1 MIILIVQN
9 IGFNAKILSQRTFTI
24 FVVMALVTTF
34 ATTPLTS
41 ALYPPSYQ
49 QKLAAWRRG
58 EIDWDGNQLVPD
70 SNSSEQGDTA
80 LEKYRGTELRKL
92 LVYLRLDSLPSLF
105 TFVNLL
111 GGGQFGNSAHKVH
124 PQKARKSPGTAGA
137 DSGKSASDGQY
148 KRPLEVHGLRMLE
161 LTERQS
167 SVMKESDLDDYSIR
181 DPVLKTFHTF
191 AQLSNVAVSGE
202 VQIVPE
208 VSYAEILNRTA
219 SDQGS
224 DLVLLPWSETGRLSE
239 AGDPLLLDPVQS
251 TFSSG
256 PHNQFVT
263 AFLSNATCNVAV
275 FVNNGFGQVKTKKAL
290 HRVPTALSLRSTTGP
305 VVPPIIDRSHHI
317 FFPFLGGPD
326 DRVALRFV
334 LRLARNSNVTATIV
348 NVNIRDST
356 KALEL
361 HPSKPGAED
370 PNYENELA
378 FFSTIKDSIP
388 RELEPRVLFSNVN
401 TEHPLRDILDI
412 ARAETG
418 LSSQNAGDIVIVG
431 RGVRA
436 VARDLLRRELDTLR
450 AGNGAALGS
459 DAGLGV
465 VAEGII
471 GGDVNASVLVIQA
484 GTAVQE

>member
-1 MIILIVQN
+1 MILLSLQN

-49 QKLAAWRRG
+49 QKIAAWRRG
-58 EIDWDGNQLVPD
+58 EIDWDGNQLAPD

-80 LEKYRGTELRKL
+80 LEKYRSAELRKL

-111 GGGQFGNSAHKVH
+111 GGGQFGNSVQKTH
-124 PQKARKSPGTAGA
+124 PQKDKKSTGTAGT
-137 DSGKSASDGQY
+137 DSGESAFDGQY
-148 KRPLEVHGLRMLE
+148 RRPLEVHGLRMLE

-181 DPVLKTFHTF
+181 DPVVKAFHTF
-191 AQLSNVAVSGE
+191 GQLSNVAVSGE

-208 VSYAEILNRTA
+208 VSFAEILNRTA

-239 AGDPLLLDPVQS
+239 TGDPLLLDPAQN

-263 AFLSNATCNVAV
+263 TFLFNAICNVAV
-275 FVNNGFGQVKTKKAL
+275 FVNNGFGQVKAKKAL
-290 HRVPTALSLRSTTGP
+290 RRVPTALSLRSTTGP

-317 FFPFLGGPD
+317 FFPFFGGPD

-334 LRLARNSNVTATIV
+334 LRLARNSNVTATII
-348 NVNIRDST
+348 NINTINSA
-356 KALEL
+356 KALEGQT
-361 HPSKPGAED
+361 SGRVTED
-370 PNYENELA
+370 PSYENELA
-378 FFSTIKDSIP
+378 FFNTMKDSLP
-388 RELEPRVLFSNVN
+388 HELEPRVLFSTIN
-401 TEHPLRDILDI
+401 TEQPLRDIIDI
-412 ARAETG
+412 AHAETG
-418 LSSQNAGDIVIVG
+418 LSPQNAGDIVIVG

-436 VARDLLRRELDTLR
+436 VARDFLKELETLR
-450 AGNGAALGS
+450 AADGAALGT

-465 VAEGII
+465 VAEIII

>member
-1 MIILIVQN
+1 MILLIVQN

-58 EIDWDGNQLVPD
+58 EIDWDGNQLAPD
-70 SNSSEQGDTA
+70 SNPSEQGDAT
-80 LEKYRGTELRKL
+80 LEKYRSAELRKL

-111 GGGQFGNSAHKVH
+111 GGGQFGNSVQKAH
-124 PQKARKSPGTAGA
+124 PQKAKKSAGA
-137 DSGKSASDGQY
+137 AGTDSGESALDGQS

-181 DPVLKTFHTF
+181 DPVLKAFHTF
-191 AQLSNVAVSGE
+191 GQLSNVAVSGE

-219 SDQGS
+219 TDQGS

-239 AGDPLLLDPVQS
+239 TGDPLLLDPAQN

-263 AFLSNATCNVAV
+263 TFLSNATCNVAV
-275 FVNNGFGQVKTKKAL
+275 FVNNGFGQVKAQKAL

-317 FFPFLGGPD
+317 LFPFFGGPD

-334 LRLARNSNVTATIV
+334 LRLARNSNVTATVI
-348 NVNIRDST
+348 NVNTRDSA
-356 KALEL
+356 KALE
-361 HPSKPGAED
+361 SQTGERATED
-370 PNYENELA
+370 PSYENELA
-378 FFSTIKDSIP
+378 FFNTIKDSLP

-401 TEHPLRDILDI
+401 TEHPLRDIVDI
-412 ARAETG
+412 AHAETG
-418 LSSQNAGDIVIVG
+418 LSPQNAGDIVIIG

-436 VARDLLRRELDTLR
+436 VARDLVRREIETLR
-450 AGNGAALGS
+450 AADGAALGT

-465 VAEGII
+465 VAESII
-471 GGDVNASVLVIQA
+471 DGNVDASVLVIQA

>member
-1 MIILIVQN
+1 
-9 IGFNAKILSQRTFTI
+9 
-24 FVVMALVTTF
+24 MALVTTF

-58 EIDWDGNQLVPD
+58 EIDWDGNQLAPD

-80 LEKYRGTELRKL
+80 LEKFRGTELRKL
-92 LVYLRLDSLPSLF
+92 LVFLRLDSLPSLF

-111 GGGQFGNSAHKVH
+111 GGGPFGNSAQKFH
-124 PQKARKSPGTAGA
+124 PQKSKKSPETE
-137 DSGKSASDGQY
+137 SGVSTSDVQY

-167 SVMKESDLDDYSIR
+167 SVMKESDLDDYFIR
-181 DPVLKTFHTF
+181 DPVVKAFHTF
-191 AQLSNVAVSGE
+191 GQLSNVAVSGE

-224 DLVLLPWSETGRLSE
+224 DLVLIPWSETGRLSE
-239 AGDPLLLDPVQS
+239 AGDPLLLDPAQN

-275 FVNNGFGQVKTKKAL
+275 FVNNGFGQAKSKKAL
-290 HRVPTALSLRSTTGP
+290 RRVPTTLSLRSTTGP
-305 VVPPIIDRSHHI
+305 VVSPIIDRSHHI
-317 FFPFLGGPD
+317 FFPFFGGPD

-348 NVNIRDST
+348 NINIRDSA
-356 KALEL
+356 KSHKRHASE
-361 HPSKPGAED
+361 PASED
-370 PNYENELA
+370 SNYENEVA
-378 FFSTIKDSIP
+378 FFNTIKDSLP
-388 RELEPRVLFSNVN
+388 HELEPRVLFTDVN
-401 TEHPLRDILDI
+401 TEHPLRETIDI

-418 LSSQNAGDIVIVG
+418 LSPQNAGDIIIVG

-436 VARDLLRRELDTLR
+436 VARDLLRREVETLR
-450 AGNGAALGS
+450 AGGSAALGS

-465 VAEGII
+465 VAESII
-471 GGDVNASVLVIQA
+471 GGDINASVLVIQA

>member
-1 MIILIVQN
+1 MILLIVQN

-58 EIDWDGNQLVPD
+58 EIDWDGNQLAPD
-70 SNSSEQGDTA
+70 SKSSEQGDAT
-80 LEKYRGTELRKL
+80 LEKYRSAELRKL

-111 GGGQFGNSAHKVH
+111 GGGQFGNSLQKAH
-124 PQKARKSPGTAGA
+124 PQKAKKSTGAAGT
-137 DSGKSASDGQY
+137 DSGESALDDQY

-181 DPVLKTFHTF
+181 DPVLKAFHTF
-191 AQLSNVAVSGE
+191 GQLSNVAVSGE

-219 SDQGS
+219 TDQGS
-224 DLVLLPWSETGRLSE
+224 DMVLLPWSETGRLSE
-239 AGDPLLLDPVQS
+239 AGDPLLLDPAQN

-263 AFLSNATCNVAV
+263 TFLSNAACNVAV
-275 FVNNGFGQVKTKKAL
+275 FVNNGFGQVRAKKAL
-290 HRVPTALSLRSTTGP
+290 RRVPTTLSLRSTTGP

-317 FFPFLGGPD
+317 LLPFFGGPD

-334 LRLARNSNVTATIV
+334 LRLARNSNVTATII
-348 NVNIRDST
+348 NVNTRGSA
-356 KALEL
+356 KALESQTGERATEG
-361 HPSKPGAED
+361 PS
-370 PNYENELA
+370 YENELA
-378 FFSTIKDSIP
+378 FFNTIKDSLP
-388 RELEPRVLFSNVN
+388 RELESRVLFSTVN
-401 TEHPLRDILDI
+401 TEHPLRDIVDI
-412 ARAETG
+412 AHAETG
-418 LSSQNAGDIVIVG
+418 LSPQNAGDIVIVG

-436 VARDLLRRELDTLR
+436 VARDLLRREVETLR
-450 AGNGAALGS
+450 AADGAVLGT

-465 VAEGII
+465 VAESII

>member
-1 MIILIVQN
+1 MIVLSVQN

-58 EIDWDGNQLVPD
+58 EIDWDGNQLAPD

-80 LEKYRGTELRKL
+80 LEKYRVTELRKL

-111 GGGQFGNSAHKVH
+111 GGSQFGNSVQKVH
-124 PQKARKSPGTAGA
+124 PQKAKQSPGTAGT
-137 DSGKSASDGQY
+137 DSGESASNGHY
-148 KRPLEVHGLRMLE
+148 KRTLEVHGLRMLE

-167 SVMKESDLDDYSIR
+167 SVMKESDVDDYSIR
-181 DPVLKTFHTF
+181 DPAVKAFHTF
-191 AQLSNVAVSGE
+191 GQLSNVAVSGE

-219 SDQGS
+219 SDRGS
-224 DLVLLPWSETGRLSE
+224 DLVLIPWSETGRLSE
-239 AGDPLLLDPVQS
+239 AGDPLLLDPAQN

-290 HRVPTALSLRSTTGP
+290 SRVPTALSLRSTTGP

-317 FFPFLGGPD
+317 FFPFFGGPD

-334 LRLARNSNVTATIV
+334 LRLAQNSNVTATIV
-348 NVNIRDST
+348 NVSIKDST
-356 KALEL
+356 NAPKR
-361 HPSKPGAED
+361 HPSEPATED
-370 PNYENELA
+370 PSYENELA
-378 FFSTIKDSIP
+378 FFNTIKDSLP
-388 RELEPRVLFSNVN
+388 DELESRVLFSNVN
-401 TEHPLRDILDI
+401 TEHPLRDIIDI

-418 LSSQNAGDIVIVG
+418 LSPQNAGDIVIVG

-436 VARDLLRRELDTLR
+436 VARELLRREVETLR
-450 AGNGAALGS
+450 AGDGAILGT

-465 VAEGII
+465 VAEVII
-471 GGDVNASVLVIQA
+471 GGEVNASVLVIQA

>member
-1 MIILIVQN
+1 
-9 IGFNAKILSQRTFTI
+9 
-24 FVVMALVTTF
+24 MALVTTF

-58 EIDWDGNQLVPD
+58 EIDWDGNQLAPE

-80 LEKYRGTELRKL
+80 LEKYRSAELRKL

-111 GGGQFGNSAHKVH
+111 GGGQFGNSVQKVH
-124 PQKARKSPGTAGA
+124 PQKAKKSTGAAGT
-137 DSGKSASDGQY
+137 DSGESALDGQY

-181 DPVLKTFHTF
+181 DPVLKAFHTF
-191 AQLSNVAVSGE
+191 GQLSNVAVSGE

-219 SDQGS
+219 TDQGS

-239 AGDPLLLDPVQS
+239 AGDPLLFDPTQN

-263 AFLSNATCNVAV
+263 TFLSNATCNVAV
-275 FVNNGFGQVKTKKAL
+275 FVNNGFGQVKSQKAL
-290 HRVPTALSLRSTTGP
+290 HRVPTLLSLRSTTGP

-317 FFPFLGGPD
+317 LFPFFGGPD

-334 LRLARNSNVTATIV
+334 LRLARNSNVTATII
-348 NVNIRDST
+348 NVNTRDSP
-356 KALEL
+356 KALE
-361 HPSKPGAED
+361 SQTGERATED
-370 PNYENELA
+370 PSYENELA
-378 FFSTIKDSIP
+378 FFNTIKDSLP
-388 RELEPRVLFSNVN
+388 RELEPRVLFSTLN
-401 TEHPLRDILDI
+401 TGHPLRDIVDI
-412 ARAETG
+412 AHAEAG
-418 LSSQNAGDIVIVG
+418 LSPQNAGDIVIVG

-436 VARDLLRRELDTLR
+436 VARDLLTREIETLR
-450 AGNGAALGS
+450 PADGAALGT

-465 VAEGII
+465 VAESII
-471 GGDVNASVLVIQA
+471 GGDVKASVLVIQA
-484 GTAVQE
+484 STTVQE

>member
-1 MIILIVQN
+1 MILLIVQN

-34 ATTPLTS
+34 ATTPLTA

-58 EIDWDGNQLVPD
+58 ETDWDGNQLAPH
-70 SNSSEQGDTA
+70 SNSSEQGDTS
-80 LEKYRGTELRKL
+80 LEKYRSAELRKL

-111 GGGQFGNSAHKVH
+111 GGGQFGNSVQKAH
-124 PQKARKSPGTAGA
+124 PQKVKESPDTAGT
-137 DSGKSASDGQY
+137 DSGESALDGQY

-181 DPVLKTFHTF
+181 DPVLKAFHTF
-191 AQLSNVAVSGE
+191 GQLSNVAVSGE

-239 AGDPLLLDPVQS
+239 AGDPLLLEPAQN

-263 AFLSNATCNVAV
+263 TFLSNATCNVAV
-275 FVNNGFGQVKTKKAL
+275 FVNNGFGQVKAKKAL
-290 HRVPTALSLRSTTGP
+290 RRVPTALSLRSTTGP

-317 FFPFLGGPD
+317 FFPFFGGPD

-334 LRLARNSNVTATIV
+334 LRLIRNSNVTATII
-348 NVNIRDST
+348 NVNTTYSAKALEGQTSERATEDSSYENEVAFFNTIRDS
-356 KALEL
+356 L
-361 HPSKPGAED
+361 
-370 PNYENELA
+370 
-378 FFSTIKDSIP
+378 P
-388 RELEPRVLFSNVN
+388 RELEPRVIFSTVN
-401 TEHPLRDILDI
+401 TEHPLHDMIDI
-412 ARAETG
+412 ARTETG
-418 LSSQNAGDIVIVG
+418 LSPQNAGDIIIVG

-436 VARDLLRRELDTLR
+436 VASDLLRREIETLR
-450 AGNGAALGS
+450 AAGGAALGM

-465 VAEGII
+465 VAESII

-484 GTAVQE
+484 GTALQE

>member
-9 IGFNAKILSQRTFTI
+9 IGYNAKILSQRTFTI

-58 EIDWDGNQLVPD
+58 EIDWDGNQLGPE

-80 LEKYRGTELRKL
+80 LEKSSSTELRKL
-92 LVYLRLDSLPSLF
+92 LVFLRLDSLPSLF

-111 GGGQFGNSAHKVH
+111 GGGPFGNSQQKFH
-124 PQKARKSPGTAGA
+124 PQKTQKSPGIAGT
-137 DSGKSASDGQY
+137 DSGESASDGPY

-181 DPVLKTFHTF
+181 DPVVKAFHTF
-191 AQLSNVAVSGE
+191 GQLSNVAVSGE

-224 DLVLLPWSETGRLSE
+224 DLVLIPWSETGRLSE
-239 AGDPLLLDPVQS
+239 AGDPLLLDPEQN
-251 TFSSG
+251 TFSSV

-275 FVNNGFGQVKTKKAL
+275 FVNNGFGQAKTRKAL

-305 VVPPIIDRSHHI
+305 VAPPIIDRSHHI
-317 FFPFLGGPD
+317 FFPFFGGPD

-348 NVNIRDST
+348 NVNIGDSA
-356 KALEL
+356 KSLER
-361 HPSKPGAED
+361 HPSEPATEN
-370 PNYENELA
+370 PSYENEHA
-378 FFSTIKDSIP
+378 FFNTIKDSLP
-388 RELEPRVLFSNVN
+388 RELEQRVLFSNLN
-401 TEHPLRDILDI
+401 TQHPLRDIIDI

-418 LSSQNAGDIVIVG
+418 LSTQNAGDIVIVG

-436 VARDLLRRELDTLR
+436 VARDLLRREVETLR
-450 AGNGAALGS
+450 AGGGAALGS

-465 VAEGII
+465 LAGSII

-484 GTAVQE
+484 GTVVQE

>member
-1 MIILIVQN
+1 MLIVQN

-58 EIDWDGNQLVPD
+58 EIDWDGNQLAPD
-70 SNSSEQGDTA
+70 SNSSEHGDTA

-111 GGGQFGNSAHKVH
+111 GGGRFGNSVQKVH
-124 PQKARKSPGTAGA
+124 PQKVKKSPGTADT
-137 DSGKSASDGQY
+137 DSGESASDSQY

-161 LTERQS
+161 LTDRQS

-181 DPVLKTFHTF
+181 DPVVKAFHTF
-191 AQLSNVAVSGE
+191 GQLSNVAVSGE

-224 DLVLLPWSETGRLSE
+224 DMVLLPWSETGRLSE
-239 AGDPLLLDPVQS
+239 AGDPLLLDPAQN

-275 FVNNGFGQVKTKKAL
+275 FVNNGFGQVKKNKAL
-290 HRVPTALSLRSTTGP
+290 RRVPTALSLRSTTGP

-317 FFPFLGGPD
+317 FFPFFGGSD

-334 LRLARNSNVTATIV
+334 LRLARNSNITATII
-348 NVNIRDST
+348 NVNIGDSA
-356 KALEL
+356 KAPER
-361 HPSKPGAED
+361 HPSQPAAED
-370 PNYENELA
+370 PSYEKELA
-378 FFSTIKDSIP
+378 FLNAIKDSLP
-388 RELEPRVLFSNVN
+388 HELEPRVLFSSVK
-401 TEHPLRDILDI
+401 TEHPLRDIIEI
-412 ARAETG
+412 AHAETG
-418 LSSQNAGDIVIVG
+418 LSPQNAGDIVIVG

-436 VARDLLRRELDTLR
+436 VARDLLRREVETLR
-450 AGNGAALGS
+450 AGGGAALGP
-459 DAGLGV
+459 DAGLGL
-465 VAEGII
+465 VAESII

-484 GTAVQE
+484 GTAVQP